1 MRALAISLVL
11 AGLAWASPAVAQ
23 NPAVSVS
30 EPWVR
35 ATVAQQGATGAF
47 MRLSASQDVR
57 LVDAS
62 SPVAGITEIHEMSMV
77 NDVMRMRAV
86 AALDLPAGRPVEL
99 KPGGYHLMLM
109 DLRQPLNAD
118 ARVAIT
124 LVFEDR
130 AQRRFTQQ
138 VEAPV
143 RALGMGAGHGH
154 GGPHGAGGM
163 GAHTPPAGH
172 GGHGMPGAGGHGGP
186 QRP

>member
-1 MRALAISLVL
+1 MRAFVASLALACSSLVGT
-11 AGLAWASPAVAQ
+11 AAAQSPVVA
-23 NPAVSVS
+23 VS

-47 MRLSASQDVR
+47 MRLSSNQDVR
-57 LVDAS
+57 LVEAS
-62 SPVAGITEIHEMSMV
+62 SPVASITEIHEMSMV

-86 AALDLPAGRPVEL
+86 AGLDLPAGRTVEL
-99 KPGGYHLMLM
+99 RPGGYHVMLM
-109 DLRQPLNAD
+109 DLRQPLNAGE
-118 ARVAIT
+118 RVAIT

-143 RALGMGAGHGH
+143 RALGMGAAAGHGH
-154 GGPHGAGGM
+154 GGGGM

-172 GGHGMPGAGGHGGP
+172 GGHGGHGHGGP

>member
-1 MRALAISLVL
+1 MRAFIFSLALVCCTL
-11 AGLAWASPAVAQ
+11 VGTAAAQSPV
-23 NPAVSVS
+23 VTVS

-35 ATVAQQGATGAF
+35 ATVAQQMATGAF
-47 MRLSASQDVR
+47 MRLSASHDAR
-57 LVDAS
+57 LVAAS
-62 SPVAGITEIHEMSMV
+62 SPVAGVTEIHEMSMV

-86 AALDLPAGRPVEL
+86 AGLDLPAGRTVEL
-99 KPGGYHLMLM
+99 RPGGYHVMLM
-109 DLRQPLNAD
+109 DLRQPLNAGE
-118 ARVAIT
+118 RVAIT

-143 RALGMGAGHGH
+143 RALGMGAAAGHGH
-154 GGPHGAGGM
+154 GGGGM

-172 GGHGMPGAGGHGGP
+172 GGHGGHGHGGP

>member
-1 MRALAISLVL
+1 MRTFIFSLVL
-11 AGLAWASPAVAQ
+11 ACCTLVGTAAAQSPVVA
-23 NPAVSVS
+23 VS

-47 MRLSASQDVR
+47 MRLSAARDVR
-57 LVDAS
+57 LVEAS

-86 AALDLPAGRPVEL
+86 AALDLPAGRSVEL
-99 KPGGYHLMLM
+99 RPGGYHVMLM
-109 DLRQPLNAD
+109 DLRQPLNAGE
-118 ARVAIT
+118 RVAIT

-138 VEAPV
+138 IEATV
-143 RALGMGAGHGH
+143 RALGMGAAAGHGQGGHGH
-154 GGPHGAGGM
+154 
-163 GAHTPPAGH
+163 
-172 GGHGMPGAGGHGGP
+172 GHGGP

>member
-1 MRALAISLVL
+1 MRAFILSLALVCCSLVGT
-11 AGLAWASPAVAQ
+11 AAAQSPVVA
-23 NPAVSVS
+23 VS

-47 MRLSASQDVR
+47 MRLSSNQDVR
-57 LVDAS
+57 LVEAS
-62 SPVAGITEIHEMSMV
+62 SPVASITEIHEMSMV

-86 AALDLPAGRPVEL
+86 AGLDLPAGRTVEL
-99 KPGGYHLMLM
+99 RPGGYHVMLM
-109 DLRQPLNAD
+109 DLRQPLNAGE
-118 ARVAIT
+118 RVAIT

-143 RALGMGAGHGH
+143 RALGMGAAAGHGH
-154 GGPHGAGGM
+154 GGGGM

-172 GGHGMPGAGGHGGP
+172 GGHGGHGHGGP